1 MEKWSICETWRDF
14 KVKRFK
20 KGEENYS
27 QPANAK
33 IRFFILIAVWAVAV
47 IVALVASL

>member
-1 MEKWSICETWRDF
+1 VEKWNLWGTWKGFTVR
-14 KVKRFK
+14 KFK

-33 IRFFILIAVWAVAV
+33 IRFFILIAAWAVAA